1 VTSLAGP
8 ESILGITTFFILTL
22 GCCAVQESVVRG
34 ASGEYR
40 IYAEIGV
47 GGMASVHLARF
58 LGIAGFAR
66 TVAIKRPL
74 PTLLQNVDFRRLATR
89 EALLAARVQHPH
101 VVTTLDV
108 VDSGKEF
115 LIVMQYVH
123 GEPLSALTALAR
135 ERGERV
141 PVEIAVTLIGGVLRG
156 LSAVHQARDERA
168 QPLGLIHRDVSPQNI
183 LCGVDGVARLADF
196 GLAKAAGY
204 TALSNAGEFKGKL
217 TYASPEQVELRPLT
231 FATDLY
237 AVGVVLWEL
246 LSGERMYRDRTAS
259 ELVAQLLRGDVLP
272 PSQFAL
278 DLPPALD
285 GVVLRALARDPA
297 QRYDSALAMAAA
309 LESCVRPA
317 SVEATAHWVSELAS
331 ESLQARAQ
339 LVLDAESET
348 SPSQRRPV
356 LLAAGALDPTVL
368 AAGALDPHS
377 RGRDGPSAGAS
388 KLAGSFGHT
397 VLKLFAMAAGVS
409 LVWFAAERLWPRAVP
424 EPSGMAGAEPSS
436 AEPSSAAPS
445 SAVLG
450 TPVEPPRQ
458 SLPPA
463 RAERKD
469 VASAQQGSP
478 SPPAAALPD
487 GARTVTTK
495 AALRPDPRRAPTPRA
510 SSGAAGAAGLDC
522 SPPFSLD
529 AEGIRHMKPG
539 CK

>member
-1 VTSLAGP
+1 M
-8 ESILGITTFFILTL
+8 
-22 GCCAVQESVVRG
+22 RG

-74 PTLLQNVDFRRLATR
+74 PSLLQNVDFRRLATR

-108 VDSGKEF
+108 VDSGSEF

-135 ERGERV
+135 QRGERV
-141 PVEIAVTLIGGVLRG
+141 PVEIAVTLVGGVLRG

-168 QPLGLIHRDVSPQNI
+168 QLLHLIHRDVSPQNI

-196 GLAKAAGY
+196 GLARAAGY
-204 TALSNAGEFKGKL
+204 TALSNAAEFKGKL

-231 FATDLY
+231 FASDLY
-237 AVGVVLWEL
+237 ALGVVLWEL
-246 LSGERMYRDRTAS
+246 LSGERMYRDRTAP
-259 ELVAQLLRGDVLP
+259 ELVAQLLRGDVAP
-272 PSQFAL
+272 PSHFAPEL
-278 DLPPALD
+278 SPALD
-285 GVVLRALARDPA
+285 GVVLRALARDPG
-297 QRYDSALAMAAA
+297 QRYESALAMAAA

-317 SVEATAHWVSELAS
+317 SVEATAQWVSELAW

-339 LVLDAESET
+339 QVLDAESET
-348 SPSQRRPV
+348 SPSQRRPALSSV
-356 LLAAGALDPTVL
+356 EALDPTVL
-368 AAGALDPHS
+368 ASAALGPHS
-377 RGRDGPSAGAS
+377 SDRDGSPAGAS
-388 KLAGSFGHT
+388 MLAGPFGQT
-397 VLKLFAMAAGVS
+397 ALKIFAMAAGVS
-409 LVWFAAERLWPRAVP
+409 LVWFVGARLWPRAVP
-424 EPSGMAGAEPSS
+424 VPARVAEADRSRVTL
-436 AEPSSAAPS
+436 AAP
-445 SAVLG
+445 L
-450 TPVEPPRQ
+450 EPPPQ
-458 SLPPA
+458 QQGPVGPE
-463 RAERKD
+463 RAEAVPRER
-469 VASAQQGSP
+469 SLS
-478 SPPAAALPD
+478 S
-487 GARTVTTK
+487 TS
-495 AALRPDPRRAPTPRA
+495 AALRPDPARAATPRA
-510 SSGAAGAAGLDC
+510 SSGAGAAGAAGAAGLDC